1 MKLNVHLRDELIDY
15 ETKFGKWKIQLT
27 MQINF
32 ISSKDSGETCPWHTK
47 SDNIKIMMGS
57 ETILLMN
64 LLILFFKD
72 IKKDQKSQREEEAS
86 FFFTVLIY
94 CIIIFIKQV

>member
-1 MKLNVHLRDELIDY
+1 MIIKLKLKEIKMKLNVHLRDELIDY

-47 SDNIKIMMGS
+47 SGNIKIMMGS

-72 IKKDQKSQREEEAS
+72 IKKDQKN
-86 FFFTVLIY
+86 
-94 CIIIFIKQV
+94 

>member
-1 MKLNVHLRDELIDY
+1 MKLNVHLHDELIDY

-32 ISSKDSGETCPWHTK
+32 ISSNDSEETCPWHTK

-64 LLILFFKD
+64 LLILFCKD
-72 IKKDQKSQREEEAS
+72 IKKDQKNQREEEAS
-86 FFFTVLIY
+86 FFFTVLIH
-94 CIIIFIKQV
+94 CIII